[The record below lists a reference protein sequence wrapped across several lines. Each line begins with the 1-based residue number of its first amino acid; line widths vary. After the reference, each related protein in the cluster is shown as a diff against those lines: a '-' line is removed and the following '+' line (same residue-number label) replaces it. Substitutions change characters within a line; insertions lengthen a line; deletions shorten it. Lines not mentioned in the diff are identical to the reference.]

1 MPETDATTVRSTI
14 ELARG
19 NEAFRRTIVTG
30 EHTQLVAMTIQPRE
44 EIGEEVHE
52 HGDQILFFED
62 GEGEAVIEGA
72 SSPVRAGDVV
82 FVPAGTRHN
91 FVNRGGAP
99 LRLLTVYG
107 PPEHP
112 AGTVHET
119 KAEADAAE
127 E

>member
-72 SSPVRAGDVV
+72 SSPV
-82 FVPAGTRHN
+82 
-91 FVNRGGAP
+91 GGAP